1 MTMILRKT
9 AIAAAALA
17 ALMGTASAKEF
28 PIGIMHALTGPVG
41 FVGTTMANGTILGL
55 EEINNKKLLGEHTIK
70 LIVADTG
77 SDRNQAMT
85 LVSKLATSDNVLMII
100 GPTSSIES
108 LASAPVANEK
118 NVPMYTQALSSDVF
132 KSGPWA
138 FKAMVGTDAY
148 MKPVSKYVL
157 GTLKPKTAA
166 IIFDRQNDSTV
177 TQKNFFKDD
186 IVKAGVQVVS
196 EHGILGTDT
205 DFSVIATEIA
215 AKKPDMVYVAAQAHV
230 GANVFTQ
237 LRQGGVAKATPFV
250 ASMNM
255 AAPTLIKLGGE
266 AVEGVLLVGD
276 FAPDG
281 SIGQQSRDFI
291 EAYKARF
298 GSAPDNFAAVGYM
311 QAKVVLAI
319 LKELGP
325 NATREQVRDALTNK
339 VKNVAGVLGTG
350 DYSIGPNR
358 VIEYTPVLLKV
369 EKGAFVGV
377 KQ

>member
-1 MTMILRKT
+1 LTTIAVAGLAGT
-9 AIAAAALA
+9 AAA
-17 ALMGTASAKEF
+17 KEI

-41 FVGTTMANGTILGL
+41 FVGTTMANGTILGF
-55 EEINNKKLLGEHTIK
+55 EEINKKKLLGDDTIK
-70 LIVADTG
+70 MIVADTG

-85 LVSKLATSDNVLMII
+85 LVSKLASDNVLMII

-108 LASAPVANEK
+108 LAAAPVANEK
-118 NVPMYTQALSSDVF
+118 KIPMYTQALSSDIF
-132 KSGPWA
+132 KSGPWT

-157 GTLKPKTAA
+157 NKIKPKTAA

-177 TQKNFFKDD
+177 TQKKFFKDD
-186 IVKAGVQVVS
+186 IVKGGVEVVS

-215 AKKPDMVYVAAQAHV
+215 AKKPDIVYVAAQAHV
-230 GANVFTQ
+230 GANVFAQ
-237 LRQGGVAKATPFV
+237 LRQGGVPKSTPFI

-255 AAPTLIKLGGE
+255 AAPTLMKLGGS
-266 AVEGVLLVGD
+266 AVEGVILVGD

-281 SIGQQSRDFI
+281 SIGPQSREFI
-291 EAYKARF
+291 DAYKERF
-298 GSAPDNFAAVGYM
+298 KTPPDNFAAVGYM

-319 LKELGP
+319 LKKLGP
-325 NATREQVRDALTNK
+325 NATREQVRDELTNH
-339 VKNVAGVLGTG
+339 VKNVVGVLGTG
-350 DYSIGPNR
+350 EYSIGPNR
-358 VIEYTPVLLKV
+358 TIEYTPVLLKV
-369 EKGAFVGV
+369 DNGHFVGV

>member
-1 MTMILRKT
+1 MTTTMRKT
-9 AIAAAALA
+9 ALAVSALA
-17 ALMGTASAKEF
+17 ALASAATAKEL
-28 PIGIMHALTGPVG
+28 PIAIMHALTGPVG

-55 EEINNKKLLGEHTIK
+55 EEINKNKLLGEDTIK
-70 LIVADTG
+70 LIVADTA

-85 LVSKLATSDNVLMII
+85 LVSKLASDNVLMII

-118 NVPMYTQALSSDVF
+118 NVPMYTQALSADIF

-148 MKPVSKYVL
+148 MKPVSKYVI
-157 GTLKPKTAA
+157 GTVKPKTAA
-166 IIFDRQNDSTV
+166 IVFDRQNDSTV

-215 AKKPDMVYVAAQAHV
+215 AKKPDVVYVAAQAHV

-237 LRQGGVAKATPFV
+237 LRQGGVPKATPFF

-255 AAPTLIKLGGE
+255 AAPTLSKLGGE
-266 AVEGVLLVGD
+266 AVEGVILVGD

-281 SIGQQSRDFI
+281 SSGKLSADFI

-319 LKELGP
+319 LKKLGP
-325 NATREQVRDALTNK
+325 NATREQVRDALTND